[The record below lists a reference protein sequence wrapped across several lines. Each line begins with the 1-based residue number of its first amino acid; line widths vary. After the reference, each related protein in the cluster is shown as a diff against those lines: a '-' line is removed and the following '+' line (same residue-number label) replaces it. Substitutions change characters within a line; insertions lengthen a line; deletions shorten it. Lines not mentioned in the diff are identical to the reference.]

1 MNKEQNKKQGL
12 YLVLF
17 SVLGAG
23 FRRFFGGGFGKL
35 GKITRFWKYLLLAA
49 IFFLMYYV
57 KSVLDWY
64 NWEMYWTLFW
74 FMIFWALGHG
84 AWYCYWDT
92 SDSGEGRLPL
102 IDKIIWA
109 CIGKENSRTFWG
121 NAFGM
126 CVRYELTAIPV
137 AVFTSW
143 WFLLAGFIVALC
155 YVPAG
160 IKHNTNIG
168 EYLAGATIFPLL
180 YLCI

>member
-49 IFFLMYYV
+49 IFFSMYYV

-84 AWYCYWDT
+84 AWFCYWDH

-102 IDKIIWA
+102 IDKLIWA
-109 CIGKENSRTFWG
+109 CIGKENSRTFLG

-126 CVRYELTAIPV
+126 CVRYELTAIPI